1 MKTYA
6 ALAVCVLALA
16 GCSAEVTTGDAEN
29 VSQSDLEDRVTGMY
43 TPDDPDATVDA
54 SCSGDLDA
62 KVDASQDCHLTVGD
76 QEADVRVQVT
86 SVDGSDT
93 KLDAT
98 PFVPADKVAETI
110 KGSLAEQGYRLDTV
124 DCEQELIGE
133 VGETATCTAAPAKGD
148 GTIEAKVT
156 SVDGL
161 MVNFNY
167 KVVG

>member
-1 MKTYA
+1 MKKYA

-16 GCSAEVTTGDAEN
+16 GCSAEVNTGDET
-29 VSQSDLEDRVTGMY
+29 VSQADLEKQVSGMF
-43 TPDDPDATVDA
+43 TPDNPDATIDA
-54 SCSGDLDA
+54 SCEGDLDA
-62 KVDASQDCHLTVGD
+62 KVDATQDCHLTVGD
-76 QEADVRVQVT
+76 QDADVRVQVT

-98 PFVPADKVAETI
+98 PFVPADKVADTI
-110 KGSLAEQGYRLDTV
+110 KGSLTDQGYKVDTV
-124 DCEQELIGE
+124 DCEEELMGE
-133 VGETATCTAAPAKGD
+133 VGQTATCTAAPSSGD

-167 KVVG
+167 KVVS